1 MTHTSHV
8 HDQIDSR
15 EDHVGM
21 KNNNIAYLDFS
32 MQKSFQQLG
41 QIWWVLGLSDH
52 TSHMWSTVQRGR
64 PSVARYDRVSVI
76 GRPADI
82 YMLTSAQLMAGLGL
96 ACWPKK
102 DPSLI
107 SRSYLFT
114 RHVKPNNDRGKEIP
128 DLSTIIQHRIGGM
141 TFFLVNPRTIE
152 HLLLC
157 DFFSFEDR
165 QKCEFDNT

>member
-1 MTHTSHV
+1 M
-8 HDQIDSR
+8 
-15 EDHVGM
+15 DHGM
-21 KNNNIAYLDFS
+21 KDNKIANNDFS

-64 PSVARYDRVSVI
+64 PAVARYDRVSVI

-82 YMLTSAQLMAGLGL
+82 YMLTSAHMAGLGL

-128 DLSTIIQHRIGGM
+128 DLSTIIQHRSGGM

>member
-1 MTHTSHV
+1 
-8 HDQIDSR
+8 
-15 EDHVGM
+15 M
-21 KNNNIAYLDFS
+21 KNNKIANTDSSQNLHDGFDFS

-96 ACWPKK
+96 ADQKK
-102 DPSLI
+102 I
-107 SRSYLFT
+107 R
-114 RHVKPNNDRGKEIP
+114 V
-128 DLSTIIQHRIGGM
+128 
-141 TFFLVNPRTIE
+141 
-152 HLLLC
+152 
-157 DFFSFEDR
+157 
-165 QKCEFDNT
+165 